1 MVIEKRR
8 ETKET
13 KIRVA
18 LNVDGNGKAEIA
30 TGVGFFDHMLE
41 SLAKHAGFDLTVTCQ
56 GDTHIDDHHSVEDV
70 GIVLGQAFYDAVYP
84 IEGIERFG
92 NAVVVMDEAAVECAL
107 DLSNRPYLVYEI
119 DVDGKVGQFD
129 TELAEEFF
137 KAFAFNAGI
146 TLHLILQRG
155 KNRHHIVEA
164 AFKACAVALRRA
176 LAPNAKAGIP
186 STKGIL

>member
-1 MVIEKRR
+1 MVIEKKR

-18 LNVDGNGKAEIA
+18 LNVDGSGKAEIA

-41 SLAKHAGFDLTVTCQ
+41 SLAKHAWFDLTVTCQ

-70 GIVLGQAFYDAVYP
+70 GIVLGQAFRDAVYP
-84 IEGIERFG
+84 LEGVERFG
-92 NAVVVMDEAAVECAL
+92 NSVVVMDEAAVECAL
-107 DLSNRPYLVYEI
+107 DLSNRPYLVYEV
-119 DVDGKVGQFD
+119 DVNGKVGQFD

-146 TLHLILQRG
+146 TLHLVQRRG

-164 AFKACAVALRRA
+164 SFKACAVALRRA
-176 LAPNAKAGIP
+176 LAPNAKAGVP

>member
-18 LNVDGNGKAEIA
+18 LNVDGSGSADIS

-41 SLAKHAGFDLTVTCQ
+41 SLAKHAWFDLSVVCE

-70 GIVLGQAFYDAVYP
+70 GIVLGQAFRDAVYP
-84 IEGIERFG
+84 LEGVERFG
-92 NAVVVMDEAAVECAL
+92 NSVVVMDEAAVECAL

-129 TELAEEFF
+129 AELAEEFF

-146 TLHLILQRG
+146 TLHLVQRRG
-155 KNRHHIVEA
+155 RNRHHIVEA

-176 LAPNAKAGIP
+176 LTPSLKGGIP
-186 STKGIL
+186 STKGLL